1 MPHGPKLEKPP
12 QELVDRFSATV
23 ADLPGAQLRKMFGN
37 PAAFVNGHLF
47 TGLFGPTWFVRL
59 PVDQRASLTAAG
71 GTEFAPMPGR
81 PMREY
86 VVMPDV
92 MAADASTAAGWARRA
107 LDHVA
112 AKPPKPGR

>member
-1 MPHGPKLEKPP
+1 MEKPP
-12 QELVDRFSATV
+12 QDLVDRFSATV

-59 PVDQRASLTAAG
+59 PDDERASLTAAG

-86 VVMPDV
+86 VVMPDTI
-92 MAADASTAAGWARRA
+92 AADPRIAGAWARKA
-107 LDHVA
+107 LEHVA
-112 AKPPKPGR
+112 AMPPKPGR